1 MNYDYHC
8 GDCDT
13 RWEQSVRLADRDLPT
28 QSPCPHCGAEGKVV
42 RCLSAPS
49 VSYDGGGVVSVVR
62 RAGSGWNDVL
72 NKVKKQSGRKNTI
85 ETL

>member
-8 GDCDT
+8 GSCDT

-28 QSPCPHCGAEGKVV
+28 TVPCPHCGAEGTVV
-42 RCLSAPS
+42 RCLAAPS

>member
-8 GDCDT
+8 SDCDT
-13 RWEQSVRLADRDLPT
+13 RWEQSVRLVDRDLPT

>member
-8 GDCDT
+8 QSCDT
-13 RWEQSVRLADRDLPT
+13 QWEQSVRLADRDLPT
-28 QSPCPHCGAEGKVV
+28 TQPCPHCGTEGAVV
-42 RCLSAPS
+42 RCLAAPS

-62 RAGSGWNDVL
+62 RAGNGWNDVL